1 MSVDELM
8 VTEGVGDK
16 CVGAAATIIVG
27 LEVVGNGVVG
37 AAVVGDD
44 VVGVAEGS
52 SARVVGLGVTGFS
65 VRLVGDS
72 VISFFVSVV
81 GLILVGKFAMDGAGG
96 LPLPTESVG
105 LLHLWFSSSY
115 V

>member
-1 MSVDELM
+1 M

-37 AAVVGDD
+37 AGVVGDD

-52 SARVVGLGVTGFS
+52 STRVVGLGVTGFS

-72 VISFFVSVV
+72 AVGFVVSLV

-96 LPLPTESVG
+96 LPLLSESAG
-105 LLHLWFSSSY
+105 L
-115 V
+115 